1 MHFKVSLLNNKKIF
15 KYFFRKSGGLPMSN
29 IKDFF
34 AKRKQ
39 EKLDKMR
46 KRIGNLDKKE
56 KIRTK
61 DGDQW

>member
-1 MHFKVSLLNNKKIF
+1 
-15 KYFFRKSGGLPMSN
+15 MSN
-29 IKDFF
+29 IRDFF

-46 KRIGNLDKKE
+46 KKIGNLDKKE